1 MGGKVAGP
9 AEGSLVEGLLAG
21 GLVAGA
27 LLGSAAA
34 GLAGSG
40 AEDCPWAEAVYNN
53 PGNNTAVKAS

>member
-1 MGGKVAGP
+1 MVGNFGGL
-9 AEGSLVEGLLAG
+9 LVEGLLAGGLVAG

-34 GLAGSG
+34 ELAGSG
-40 AEDCPWAEAVYNN
+40 ADCPWAEAVYNK

>member
-1 MGGKVAGP
+1 L
-9 AEGSLVEGLLAG
+9 LVEGLLAGGLVAG

-34 GLAGSG
+34 ELAGSG
-40 AEDCPWAEAVYNN
+40 ADCPWAEAVYNK